1 MPDAQSHLTPQ
12 ELTAYRQG
20 QLPEAAAAAVAE
32 HLATCPACRSAAAP
46 APNLPP
52 ELADHPKFRVVRELG
67 QGGMGIIY
75 LAQHRVM
82 DKPVALKVISPSVL
96 DNATAVARFLGEVRA
111 AGKLDH
117 PNIARA
123 YDADRA
129 GSLHFLVMEYID
141 GMSLAQLLE
150 QKGPLPVANACHYV
164 RQAALGLHHAFE
176 QGMVHRDLKPH
187 NLMLTPRGLVKVL
200 DFGLA
205 RLRDERQSSTR
216 LTRLES
222 FMGTPEYVAPE
233 QATDARKADTRSD
246 IYSLGCTLYALL
258 AGRPPFVGESAVQ
271 VVLAHIENEP
281 RPLTQI
287 RPDVPA
293 GLWAVVAKMLAKD
306 PARRFQRPIDAAQAL
321 VPFIQAGTKAETA
334 VVPTSLV
341 TRPASGTVVGG
352 DTPPEKRRGPE
363 KSKSRPRK
371 ASREDQA
378 EPAAAPVA
386 WWARPP
392 VIAGIICAVLGL
404 AVVAGVAV
412 LIIALVVGR
421 DAAVAVA
428 HRATGPARGARGA
441 PAPHQEEKERLP
453 AGEEAEH
460 PAGPGVVPPEN
471 DKAPPSATGKAEPPK
486 KAEDDEAAE
495 ARQRE
500 QMQKQEEARRRAQE
514 KKALDDAARA
524 KKAEED
530 RVRKQQEKEAA
541 EVRKREEAKQKAETD
556 AAAALKL
563 AKKLIDEDARAAR
576 DAGNT
581 AEERRLREEYP
592 KALRELVKKYPETKA
607 AKDAQELLDK

>member
-12 ELTAYRQG
+12 ELTAYRDG
-20 QLPEAAAAAVAE
+20 RLPEAAAAAVAD
-32 HLATCPACRSAAAP
+32 HLAACAACRGAAAP

-52 ELADHPKFRVVRELG
+52 ELADHPKFRIVRELG
-67 QGGMGIIY
+67 QGGMGVIY
-75 LAQHRVM
+75 LAEHRVM

-96 DNATAVARFLGEVRA
+96 DNPTAVARFLGEVRA

-117 PNIARA
+117 QNIARA

-129 GSLHFLVMEYID
+129 GTLHFLVMEYID

-150 QKGPLPVANACHYV
+150 RKGPLPVANACHYV

-176 QGMVHRDLKPH
+176 QGMVHRDIKPH

-281 RPLTQI
+281 RPLTEI
-287 RPDVPA
+287 RADVPA

-306 PARRFQRPIDAAQAL
+306 PARRYERPIDAAQAL
-321 VPFIQAGTKAETA
+321 VPFIQATSKSATA
-334 VVPTSLV
+334 AVPTSLV
-341 TRPASGTVVGG
+341 TLPTAGTVVGG

-363 KSKSRPRK
+363 KSKSRSRE
-371 ASREDQA
+371 ASREDRD
-378 EPAAAPVA
+378 EPADAPAA

-392 VIAGIICAVLGL
+392 VIAGIICAVLAL
-404 AVVAGVAV
+404 VAVAGIAV
-412 LIIALVVGR
+412 LVIVLTYGR
-421 DAAVAVA
+421 GAAVAVA
-428 HRATGPARGARGA
+428 HRATGSARRA
-441 PAPHQEEKERLP
+441 PSGPPPHEEKERPP
-453 AGEEAEH
+453 AGEEAED

-471 DKAPPSATGKAEPPK
+471 DKATPPTTEKAGPPK
-486 KAEDDEAAE
+486 KADEDEAAK

-500 QMQKQEEARRRAQE
+500 QMQKQDEARRRAQE
-514 KKALDDAARA
+514 KKALDDAAKA

-530 RVRKQQEKEAA
+530 RIRKQQEKEAA
-541 EVRKREEAKQKAETD
+541 DARKREEAKQKAETD
-556 AAAALKL
+556 AASKLKL
-563 AKKLIDEDARAAR
+563 AKKLIEEDARTAREEGDTAA
-576 DAGNT
+576 
-581 AEERRLREEYP
+581 ERRLREKYIE
-592 KALRELVKKYPETKA
+592 ALREVVKKYPETKA
-607 AKDAQELLDK
+607 AKEAQQLLDQ